1 VDREFIESL
10 NSAGYKDLDAEELVR
25 LRDHGV
31 NPFRLS
37 GAGLEYDPDE
47 IKQARLGFKSGE
59 QRPADA
65 FAPHFLCDVR
75 ALELSDL
82 RPEFTRQGGL
92 AEPTQSAAPDW
103 AT

>member
-1 VDREFIESL
+1 MAANLGAAVPLAYFVCAVATALVALCIAE
-10 NSAGYKDLDAEELVR
+10 AGYKDLDAEELVR

-37 GAGLEYDPDE
+37 GGGLEYDPDE

-82 RPEFTRQGGL
+82 RP
-92 AEPTQSAAPDW
+92 
-103 AT
+103 